1 MREPVNLGTLM
12 RGGKSR
18 NISSWPQHMPSRPR
32 ALPARPQNISSR
44 PQVIAFPAHGTCDA
58 SRHVR
63 LQTTIGETV
72 VWEAAIWEVWCGSGS
87 GNGSLEGSSPGSDNL
102 EAAADMIDWGA
113 SDVDGWAWTRHGLG
127 KDLSGCFPAR
137 RHFSIGIPDVSGRN
151 SGCFVAQSY
160 IPTFLHSYNPA
171 FLHSYIPTILH
182 SFIPTILHSYNP
194 TILHSYNHTFLHYQ
208 VPSPFSFLSPSL
220 LLSLSLS
227 LSLPLSLSLSL
238 SLFLPSFLLYWP
250 LFPKR
255 CQ

>member
-1 MREPVNLGTLM
+1 MGGSHGTFPRGPSTCLLG
-12 RGGKSR
+12 
-18 NISSWPQHMPSRPR
+18 PR

-72 VWEAAIWEVWCGSGS
+72 VWEAAIWEVWCGSGP

-160 IPTFLHSYNPA
+160 IPTFLHSYNPT
-171 FLHSYIPTILH
+171 F
-182 SFIPTILHSYNP
+182 LHSYNP
-194 TILHSYNHTFLHYQ
+194 TFLQSYNPTFLQSYI
-208 VPSPFSFLSPSL
+208 PTLPISLSFFLPFSVSLVLSLSISP
-220 LLSLSLS
+220 SLSLS
-227 LSLPLSLSLSL
+227 LSPFFSSLLASV
-238 SLFLPSFLLYWP
+238 P
-250 LFPKR
+250 
-255 CQ
+255 